1 VFFVGWGVQVSEGA
15 MALAE
20 AHQQQDA
27 DKAMHFEEVT
37 ALQRQLRDAAAA
49 LKEAQCAAGE
59 EADAQRQVIAEAQ
72 AARTELTRK
81 VPPSPS
87 TPHTRFLVPST
98 QSPLSRRR
106 RCWSWSRR

>member
-1 VFFVGWGVQVSEGA
+1 MSEGA
-15 MALAE
+15 VALAE

-87 TPHTRFLVPST
+87 THHKWGRFLVPST
-98 QSPLSRRR
+98 QSPLPRRR